1 MDDFKEQD
9 SWNEEEVQIEDL
21 DAPRKGLTGL
31 LFSCGEKWYAAT
43 RLRSMPAALL
53 LTVCLILF
61 LILPGSAFLRTVA
74 PISRSLAPSSQQHIT
89 CIDITISP
97 TAVTTWLRQAAP
109 TSHGGV
115 IFRECGP
122 AQSLGSNP

>member
-9 SWNEEEVQIEDL
+9 SWDEEEVRIENL
-21 DAPRKGLTGL
+21 GAPNKGLASF
-31 LFSCGEKWYAAT
+31 LFSCGEKLYAAL

-53 LTVCLILF
+53 LIACLILF
-61 LILPGSAFLRTVA
+61 LILPGSSFLRTVA
-74 PISRSLAPSSQQHIT
+74 PVFHSPAHGSQQHIT

-122 AQSLGSNP
+122 AQSIGSNP

>member
-1 MDDFKEQD
+1 MDDFKEQEAWD
-9 SWNEEEVQIEDL
+9 EEEVQIEDL
-21 DAPRKGLTGL
+21 GAPRKGLAGL

-43 RLRSMPAALL
+43 RLRSMPVTLIRIIFLL
-53 LTVCLILF
+53 LLLLV
-61 LILPGSAFLRTVA
+61 PGSAFLRTFA
-74 PISRSLAPSSQQHIT
+74 PVSRPASLSSQQHIT

-97 TAVTTWLRQAAP
+97 TAVTTWLRQVAP

-122 AQSLGSNP
+122 AQNPEGNP